1 MKGPIEK
8 GAIDGQLAYG
18 NDLVKSL
25 KAGMS
30 SRPRA
35 TTTTSKG
42 PKGKKKRKGDSK
54 TTTSPRESET
64 SSKTHYEPLRS
75 IVGPIIDLAGPLV
88 SVNTIIFILLS
99 LLLFTWLR
107 TPIRNP
113 SSALDSAPLSSSSA
127 ARLAAYEEMW
137 RKEESDLWSW
147 LEDRVG
153 VQGLASNTPNAS
165 PSSSKASKKT
175 AKEQAKQRNKILAS
189 KDMAAR
195 LREEKMSEREVEDAI
210 RVTQERLDVLKG
222 VVENKN
228 KKKQRQQQDNGGVG
242 GKAQG
247 EEGEEAPPP
256 AYEGVR

>member
-18 NDLVKSL
+18 SDLVKSL

-35 TTTTSKG
+35 ATTTSKG

-54 TTTSPRESET
+54 SATSPKESES
-64 SSKTHYEPLRS
+64 SSKTHYDPLRG
-75 IVGPIIDLAGPLV
+75 IIGPIVDLAGPLI
-88 SVNTIIFILLS
+88 STNTVIVILLS
-99 LLLFTWLR
+99 LLLYTWLR
-107 TPIRNP
+107 APIR
-113 SSALDSAPLSSSSA
+113 SSTSALDSAPLSSSSA
-127 ARLAAYEEMW
+127 ARLTAYEEMW
-137 RKEESDLWSW
+137 RKEESELWSW

-153 VQGLASNTPNAS
+153 IQGLALNSQG
-165 PSSSKASKKT
+165 PSSSKASKKS
-175 AKEQAKQRNKILAS
+175 AKEQAKKRNKILAS

-222 VVENKN
+222 VVE
-228 KKKQRQQQDNGGVG
+228 KKKQQHQGDGEASAKG
-242 GKAQG
+242 QG
-247 EEGEEAPPP
+247 EEEEAPPP
-256 AYEGVR
+256 AYDGTSS